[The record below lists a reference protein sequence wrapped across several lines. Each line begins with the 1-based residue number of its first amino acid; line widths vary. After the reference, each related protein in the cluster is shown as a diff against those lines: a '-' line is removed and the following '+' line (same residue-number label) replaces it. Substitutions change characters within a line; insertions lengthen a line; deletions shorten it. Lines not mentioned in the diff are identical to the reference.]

1 MELHGVWQLKRYF
14 QKTVKSRWRRRYLK
28 KAFRPDGKAQITRL
42 VLAVA
47 LAVALAAEL
56 IYGAGIIIRNPGL
69 IFETLGIQVISETR
83 EGREWTI
90 KGAETHWGIRVGA
103 EGIELYREEKRIP
116 QR

>member
-1 MELHGVWQLKRYF
+1 MGSMELHGIWQLKRYF

-42 VLAVA
+42 V

-90 KGAETHWGIRVGA
+90 KGAETNWGIRVGA

-116 QR
+116 RP

>member
-1 MELHGVWQLKRYF
+1 MGSMELHGVWQLKRYF

-47 LAVALAAEL
+47 LAAEL
-56 IYGAGIIIRNPGL
+56 IYGAGIIIRNPRL

-90 KGAETHWGIRVGA
+90 KGAETNWGIRVGA

-116 QR
+116 RP